1 MEWSILF
8 IEIIILCFLFF
19 IICILGTGT
28 DKKNLKNYSSYP
40 DEIQVRIKNLKE
52 YDGRFKEKS
61 KISTFIGN
69 FLFFLV
75 LFLIFGIFI
84 RQENFIHNFL
94 FIFILGQA
102 LNLFDLIVID
112 LLWWR
117 NSKRIRFSKVP
128 ERALYM
134 DPKKHIDSFLR
145 ALIMYFMVGIVDGYL
160 LTLF

>member
-69 FLFFLV
+69 FLFFSV
-75 LFLIFGIFI
+75 S
-84 RQENFIHNFL
+84 
-94 FIFILGQA
+94 A
-102 LNLFDLIVID
+102 
-112 LLWWR
+112 
-117 NSKRIRFSKVP
+117 
-128 ERALYM
+128 
-134 DPKKHIDSFLR
+134 
-145 ALIMYFMVGIVDGYL
+145 
-160 LTLF
+160 